1 MKELGIQKMAA
12 RTVRTNP
19 QRRKEAWRGRGMVGT
34 RGLLEKRQAI

>member
-1 MKELGIQKMAA
+1 MKELDIQKMAA

-19 QRRKEAWRGRGMVGT
+19 QRKKEAWGAGVVGT